1 MNQTE
6 AIAEIRETLRDLAQ
20 PYFFSDDRIRS
31 ALNQVQ
37 DEACRRARL
46 LVDSRTAEVCEVD
59 VAAGEAVVE
68 LHECV
73 IFVRRA
79 RLAGAGVPLVP
90 RVARTMDELCPGW
103 EDTLPGQPTIFVPDW
118 ETGMLRLWPAPA
130 TDVVLH
136 LTVIRAPLE
145 SELLAGPSSEFLLP
159 RRYHRGV
166 INGALSELY
175 KVPDIEIFNPG
186 AAAAYAEM
194 FAAEF
199 GPPSAAIDEH
209 WAAEQYF
216 DVGNH

>member
-1 MNQTE
+1 MNLTE
-6 AIAEIRETLRDLAQ
+6 AIADIRDTLRDQKQ
-20 PYFFSDDRIRS
+20 PYFFSDERIRS
-31 ALNQVQ
+31 ALNRAQ

-46 LVDSRTAEVCEVD
+46 LVDSRTPDVCEVD
-59 VAAGEAVVE
+59 IAAGEAVVE
-68 LHECV
+68 LHESV

-90 RVARTMDELCPGW
+90 RVARTMDEQCPGW
-103 EDTLPGQPTIFVPDW
+103 EDTLPGQPTVFVPDW

-130 TDVVLH
+130 TDGTLL
-136 LTVIRAPLE
+136 LTVIRTPLDY
-145 SELLAGPSSEFLLP
+145 ELLKLDTSTFILP
-159 RRYHRGV
+159 RRYLRGV
-166 INGALSELY
+166 LDGALAELY
-175 KVPDIEIFNPG
+175 AVPDVDIFNAG
-186 AAAAYAEM
+186 AATAYAEK